1 MLNVESLVVRYGT
14 ADAINGISLTVDP
27 GRVTAL
33 LGNNGAGKTTLLR
46 TLSGTISL
54 HGGQA
59 VSGGARLGD
68 HDLLRTSPD
77 RIVRAGLAQ
86 VPEGRRV
93 FASLSVAENLHAGGL
108 SVKSRKDTERSF
120 DRVLEMFP
128 ILKERSAQS
137 AGLLSGG
144 EQQMLAI
151 GRALMSAPKVLLL
164 DEPSLGIAPMVA
176 KEIAATVRTIADS
189 GVAVLLVE
197 QNTRLALGIA
207 DQVYAVDG
215 GLVAAQGPASDFTD
229 SELLRRLSLGGG
241 TAAGAATGPGRGT
254 STNTST
260 ATAAASSTATTGI
273 GERPPSAQGGTTTH
287 D

>member
-14 ADAINGISLTVDP
+14 AHALSGISLTVEP

-46 TLSGTISL
+46 TLSGTIAL
-54 HGGQA
+54 HGGLA
-59 VSGGARLGD
+59 VGGSAQLEGR
-68 HDLLRTSPD
+68 DLLRTPAD

-93 FASLSVAENLHAGGL
+93 FAQLSVEDNLRAGGL
-108 SVKSRKDTERSF
+108 SVKSRRDAEQVLG
-120 DRVLEMFP
+120 RVLEMFP
-128 ILKERSAQS
+128 ILRERSRQS

-151 GRALMSAPKVLLL
+151 GRALMSSPRVLLL
-164 DEPSLGIAPMVA
+164 DEPSLGIAPLVA
-176 KEIAATVRTIADS
+176 REIATAVRQIADT

-215 GLVAAQGPASDFTD
+215 GAVAAQGPASEFAD

-241 TAAGAATGPGRGT
+241 SGGAP
-254 STNTST
+254 
-260 ATAAASSTATTGI
+260 ASP
-273 GERPPSAQGGTTTH
+273 RPASPRPVSPRPASPRKEQ
-287 D
+287 

>member
-1 MLNVESLVVRYGT
+1 MLNVESLAVQYGT
-14 ADAINGISLTVDP
+14 ADAINGISLTIDP

-46 TLSGTISL
+46 TLSGTISM

-59 VSGGARLGD
+59 VRGSVRLEGR
-68 HDLLRTSPD
+68 DLLRTPPD

-93 FASLSVAENLHAGGL
+93 FASLTVEENLHAGGL
-108 SVKSRKDTERSF
+108 SVKSRKDIERSMAE
-120 DRVLEMFP
+120 VLEMFP
-128 ILKERSAQS
+128 ILRERSAQS

-151 GRALMSAPKVLLL
+151 GRALMSTPKVLLL

-207 DQVYAVDG
+207 DQVYAIDG
-215 GLVAAQGPASDFTD
+215 GTIAAEGPAADFAD

-241 TAAGAATGPGRGT
+241 TRARTDPG
-254 STNTST
+254 
-260 ATAAASSTATTGI
+260 
-273 GERPPSAQGGTTTH
+273 SAMRQGGKTSH